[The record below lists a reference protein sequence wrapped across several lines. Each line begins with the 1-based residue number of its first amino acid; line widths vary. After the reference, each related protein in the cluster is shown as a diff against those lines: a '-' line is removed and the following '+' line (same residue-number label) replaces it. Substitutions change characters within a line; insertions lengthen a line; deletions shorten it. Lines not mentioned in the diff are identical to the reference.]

1 MHLIQRIFTLA
12 LSTSLLV
19 GALVVGGCGSLNET
33 NASVPSVSIQTKNTL
48 APTGVLRVGVYL
60 GSPTSLVRASPGGE
74 SFGIA
79 LELGK
84 ALGQQLEIGRA
95 HV

>member
-1 MHLIQRIFTLA
+1 MQPIQRVFAIA
-12 LSTSLLV
+12 LSSSLLV
-19 GALVVGGCGSLNET
+19 GALLLSGCASWNST
-33 NASVPSVSIQTKNTL
+33 SASVPSVSQQIKSTM

-60 GSPTSLVRASPGGE
+60 GSPTSLVRVGPSGE

-84 ALGQQLEIGRA
+84 TLGHQLG
-95 HV
+95 VSV